1 MGKPSKRAKL
11 VMNNV
16 ELEELLKIKN
26 SRTEAHSRVTRASML
41 YDYYNDHSV
50 TEIAN
55 ANHTN
60 RPKVERCINRALAY
74 GIIEA
79 LDDLP
84 RPGRKPIITADA
96 KAWVVSLACDAPKN
110 YGYAAETWTYSALVR
125 HISKQCVQEGFG
137 CMSNIGKSA
146 LHGILTSNRI
156 KPHKVTYYLEKRDPQ
171 FEEKMAN
178 VLCVYKEVEIINN
191 SPDVVQTSVTVSY
204 DEKPGIQAI
213 ANVGVQLAPV
223 PGEYPNVGRD
233 PEYKRL
239 GTVSLLA
246 GINLHDGKIYP
257 IVREQHRSREF
268 IEFLNMLDEQIPAHL
283 KIRIILDN
291 HSAHVSKETKTYL
304 LTKPNRFEFVFTPK
318 HGSWLNLVEM
328 FFSKIA
334 RSLLRFIRVQTKEE
348 LIERIYKGIEE
359 LNQAPVVFKWKYKMD
374 EIAL

>member
-11 VMNNV
+11 VMDKA
-16 ELEELLKIKN
+16 ELEQLLKIKN

-41 YDYYNDHSV
+41 YDYYRGHSV

-55 ANHTN
+55 SSHTN

-96 KAWVVSLACDAPKN
+96 KAWVISLACNAPKN

-125 HISKQCVQEGFG
+125 HISANCVQEEFG
-137 CMSNIGKSA
+137 CLSNIGKSA

-191 SPDVVQTSVTVSY
+191 SPDIVQTSVTVSY

-213 ANVGVQLAPV
+213 ANVGAQLAPL
-223 PGEYPNVGRD
+223 PGEYPNIGRD

-246 GINLHDGKIYP
+246 GINLHDGKVYP
-257 IVREQHRSREF
+257 IIREQHRSREF

-359 LNQAPVVFKWKYKMD
+359 LNQSPVVFRWRYKMD
-374 EIAL
+374 EITL

>member
-11 VMNNV
+11 VMNKT

-26 SRTEAHSRVTRASML
+26 SRTESHVRVMRASML
-41 YDYYNDHSV
+41 YDYYYGKSV
-50 TEIAN
+50 TEIAKD
-55 ANHTN
+55 NHTN
-60 RPKVERCINRALAY
+60 RPKVERCIDRALAY
-74 GIIEA
+74 GIIKA

-84 RPGRKPIITADA
+84 RSGRKRIITDDA
-96 KAWVVSLACDAPKN
+96 KAWVVSLACNAPKN
-110 YGYAAETWTYSALVR
+110 YGYAAEIWTYSSLIK
-125 HISKQCVQEGFG
+125 HIKQNCVEAGHDCLF
-137 CMSNIGKSA
+137 NIGKS
-146 LHGILTSNRI
+146 LLYQILTYNRI

-213 ANVGVQLAPV
+213 ANVGAQLAPV
-223 PGEYPNVGRD
+223 PGKYSHIGRD
-233 PEYKRL
+233 HEYKRL

-246 GINLHDGKIYP
+246 GINLHDGKVYP
-257 IVREQHRSREF
+257 IIREQHRSREF
-268 IEFLNMLDEQIPAHL
+268 IEFLSMLDKEIPAHL

-291 HSAHVSKETKTYL
+291 HSSHVSKETKTYL

-359 LNQAPVVFKWKYKMD
+359 INQAPVVFRWRYKMD
-374 EIAL
+374 EIIL

>member
-11 VMNNV
+11 AISKT
-16 ELEELLKIKN
+16 ELEELLKVKN
-26 SRTEAHSRVTRASML
+26 SRTEAHARVTRANML
-41 YDYYNDHSV
+41 FAYHDGRSV
-50 TEIAN
+50 TEIAKSHN
-55 ANHTN
+55 TN
-60 RPKVERCINRALAY
+60 RPKVERTINRALGY
-74 GIIEA
+74 GLIKA

-84 RPGRKPIITADA
+84 RPGRKPKITDDA
-96 KAWVVSLACDAPKN
+96 KAWVVSLACNAPKN

-125 HISKQCVQEGFG
+125 HISTNCVQEGFG
-137 CMSNIGKSA
+137 CLSNIGKSA

-156 KPHKVTYYLEKRDPQ
+156 KPHKLTYYMEKRDPQ

-191 SPDVVQTSVTVSY
+191 NPDIVQTSVTVSY

-213 ANVGVQLAPV
+213 ANVGAQLAPV
-223 PGEYPNVGRD
+223 PGEYPNIGRD

-246 GINLHDGKIYP
+246 GINLHDGKVYP
-257 IVREQHRSREF
+257 IIRERHRSREF
-268 IEFLNMLDEQIPAHL
+268 IEFLNMLDKEIPAHL

-318 HGSWLNLVEM
+318 HGSWLNLIEM

-348 LIERIYKGIEE
+348 LIDRIYKGIEE
-359 LNQAPVVFKWKYKMD
+359 INQAPVVYRWRYKMD
-374 EIAL
+374 EITL

>member
-1 MGKPSKRAKL
+1 MSKPSKRAKI
-11 VMNNV
+11 VMSNT
-16 ELEELLKIKN
+16 ELDELLRIRN
-26 SRTEAHSRVTRASML
+26 SRTEAYSRVTRASML
-41 YDYYNDHSV
+41 YEYYSGMSV
-50 TEIAN
+50 TEIAKT
-55 ANHTN
+55 HQTN

-74 GIIEA
+74 GVIEA
-79 LDDLP
+79 LNDLP
-84 RPGRKPIITADA
+84 RPGRKPIITDDA
-96 KAWVVSLACDAPKN
+96 KAWVISVACNAPKN

-125 HISKQCVQEGFG
+125 HIYTNCKQEGFE
-137 CMSNIGKSA
+137 CLTNIGKSV

-171 FEEKMAN
+171 FAEKMAN
-178 VLCVYKEVEIINN
+178 VLCVYKEVEIINSN
-191 SPDVVQTSVTVSY
+191 PDIDQTSVTVSY

-213 ANVGVQLAPV
+213 ANVGAQLAPV
-223 PGEYPNVGRD
+223 PGEYPNIGRD

-257 IVREQHRSREF
+257 MVREQHRSREF
-268 IEFLNMLDEQIPAHL
+268 IEFLNMLDDDISKHL

-291 HSAHVSKETKTYL
+291 HSAHVSKETQTFL

-334 RSLLRFIRVQTKEE
+334 RSLLRFIRVSSKEE

-359 LNQAPVVFKWKYKMD
+359 LNLSPVVFKWKYKMD
-374 EIAL
+374 EISL